1 MSDRF
6 AFLSRKID
14 PERRPERPSN
24 AQHTPGQPGVV
35 PVVLRLFSLV
45 LIVIALFLLAID
57 MLSSLESGALV
68 VRSLQQVWAL
78 ADGAS
83 LARVNAW
90 ATQHDGLAAAFAAV
104 LGLPGWGVT
113 GVLGVLIAFLAG
125 RN

>member
-6 AFLSRKID
+6 AFLSRRID

-24 AQHTPGQPGVV
+24 AQHSPGQPGAI
-35 PVVLRLFSLV
+35 PVMLRLFSLM
-45 LIVIALFLLAID
+45 LILIALFLLAID
-57 MLSSLESGALV
+57 MLSSLESGGLV

-78 ADGAS
+78 SDGAS
-83 LARVNAW
+83 LARLNAW
-90 ATQHDGLAAAFAAV
+90 ATRHDGLAASLTAV
-104 LGLPGWGVT
+104 LALPGWGVT